1 MCGIVGVVAHT
12 PVNQLLYDGLLLL
25 QHRGQDAAGIVTS
38 EGPIFHMFKGPGL
51 VQNVFRTRNMRELM
65 GSAGIGHCRYPTAGS
80 AFSDLES
87 QPFYVNSPFG
97 ITLGHN
103 GNLTNSEELKRQL
116 FQLDFRHVNTN
127 SDSEVLLNVL
137 ALELERAAQHHRLDP
152 EAIFRA
158 VAGVHRRCR
167 GAYAVVAMIAG
178 YGMLAFRDPF
188 GIRPL
193 VVGRNEQMG
202 GTEYVV
208 ASESVAI
215 EPLGFNMLRDVA
227 PGEAIFVDNTG
238 GFHARQCA
246 ENPTLNP
253 CIFEFVYL
261 ARPDSVIDGAS
272 VYEARLHMGGALAE
286 KIRGM
291 PEAQDID
298 VVIPIPDSSR
308 PSALELAN
316 RLGIKYREG
325 FVKNRYIG
333 RTFIMPGQAMRTKSV
348 RQKLNPV
355 GIEFR
360 DKVVLL
366 VDDSIV
372 RGTTSR
378 EIVMMAREAGAR
390 KVYFASA
397 SPPVRFPNVYGIDM
411 PNQGELVATGRT
423 DAEIAR
429 EIGADLLVYQ
439 DLEAL
444 KDAVRAANP
453 SLVNFEASCFDGKY
467 ITGDITADY
476 LSHLAVERDAARG
489 TGRSRPAR
497 GREAGNLAAAGANS
511 GRAGGAALSGVPV
524 AAQAQPLNRYGAA
537 GPDRRPSRRRAR
549 PLFSSR
555 PSPVRRVR
563 VPRPAV
569 PAPPVAPTAGWRGAQ
584 ARRRSARRAVRP
596 QAPVPARARAASGSA
611 AGRGKPSP
619 APRSSAS

>member
-38 EGPIFHMFKGPGL
+38 EGPHFHMYKGPGL
-51 VQNVFRTRNMRELM
+51 VQNVFRTRNMRDLM
-65 GSAGIGHCRYPTAGS
+65 GAAGIGHCRYPTAGS
-80 AFSDLES
+80 AHSELES

-97 ITLGHN
+97 VTLGHN
-103 GNLTNSEELKRQL
+103 GNLTNSEELKREL

-152 EAIFRA
+152 DAIFKA
-158 VAGVHRRCR
+158 VAGVHKRCR

-178 YGMLAFRDPF
+178 YGMLAFRDPY

-193 VVGRNEQMG
+193 IIGKNEAMG
-202 GTEYVV
+202 GTEYLV

-215 EPLGFNMLRDVA
+215 EALGFTPLRDVA
-227 PGEAIFVDNTG
+227 PGEAIYVDLAGT
-238 GFHARQCA
+238 FHARQCA
-246 ENPTLNP
+246 PNPSLNP

-261 ARPDSVIDGAS
+261 ARPDSVIDGTS
-272 VYEARLHMGGALAE
+272 VYETRLNMGGALAE

-316 RLGIKYREG
+316 RLGLKYREG

-333 RTFIMPGQAMRTKSV
+333 RTFIMPGQAMRKKSV

-355 GIEFR
+355 GIEFK

-378 EIVMMAREAGAR
+378 EIVNMARDAGAR

-397 SPPVRFPNVYGIDM
+397 SPPVRYPNVYGIDM
-411 PNQGELVATGRT
+411 PNQDELVATGRT
-423 DAEIAR
+423 EAEIAR
-429 EIGADLLVYQ
+429 EIGADLLIYQ

-444 KDAVRAANP
+444 KDAVRRANP
-453 SLVNFEASCFDGKY
+453 KLVNFEASCFDGKY

-476 LSHLAVERDAARG
+476 LSHLAVERHEARG
-489 TGRSRPAR
+489 QA
-497 GREAGNLAAAGANS
+497 EADL
-511 GRAGGAALSGVPV
+511 LEEDKQPV
-524 AAQAQPLNRYGAA
+524 
-537 GPDRRPSRRRAR
+537 
-549 PLFSSR
+549 
-555 PSPVRRVR
+555 
-563 VPRPAV
+563 
-569 PAPPVAPTAGWRGAQ
+569 
-584 ARRRSARRAVRP
+584 
-596 QAPVPARARAASGSA
+596 
-611 AGRGKPSP
+611 
-619 APRSSAS
+619 